1 MRPLLMMLAA
11 ACCIITSCSN
21 NNDIPKGILK
31 KEKMQL
37 VLWDV
42 LRADVFTFQF
52 ITKDSS
58 KKPELEAVKLQQQIF
73 ASHKITKADFDKSY
87 AFYKSHP
94 EIMQPLL
101 DSIINKYTREKEAYL
116 QRTQAA
122 TVKKDSITP
131 Q

>member
-1 MRPLLMMLAA
+1 MRPLLLMFAI
-11 ACCIITSCSN
+11 ACMIVSCSS

-58 KKPELEAVKLQQQIF
+58 KNPELEAVKLQKQIF
-73 ASHKITKADFDKSY
+73 AAHKITKEDFDKSY

-94 EIMQPLL
+94 EIMQPML
-101 DSIINKYTREKEAYL
+101 DSIINKYTREKESYL

-122 TVKKDSITP
+122 PAKKDSITP